1 MLIYSKVAFTLWLQT
16 QFGMIFYPLE
26 IKIQYYQHI
35 WTVFISKNLYQI
47 FIFAKLSSSLLFAYV
62 MGHKRCTII
71 WKLIWK
77 KFFSQISSGN
87 LKFPQKSILARL
99 TTFYGQR
106 LNIITFQ
113 WPGTIFDMWE
123 PIPKHFYLYLRIC
136 LLEIQTSSQG
146 MTKENLINFLS
157 TFLPKTS

>member
-1 MLIYSKVAFTLWLQT
+1 MFFATFYSAIWIVYLSASFLTKMPHSKIYLRLF
-16 QFGMIFYPLE
+16 IN
-26 IKIQYYQHI
+26 
-35 WTVFISKNLYQI
+35 FIS
-47 FIFAKLSSSLLFAYV
+47 
-62 MGHKRCTII
+62 MRCRVRNAHIVKEFVTESPILVQVRGLN

-123 PIPKHFYLYLRIC
+123 PIPKHFHLYLKDMPTWNSNIKSRHDKRKFHQ
-136 LLEIQTSSQG
+136 L
-146 MTKENLINFLS
+146 FS
-157 TFLPKTS
+157 TFSPKTS